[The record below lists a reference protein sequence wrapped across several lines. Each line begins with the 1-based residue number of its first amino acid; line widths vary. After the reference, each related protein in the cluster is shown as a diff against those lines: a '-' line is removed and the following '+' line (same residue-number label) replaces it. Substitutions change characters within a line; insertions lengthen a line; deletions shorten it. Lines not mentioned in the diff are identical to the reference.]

1 MTVMLWQP
9 AIYPQ
14 KVVRCKK
21 CCYIC
26 KVRCK
31 KCGLKHKVRCNFCDC
46 VSYYICIIKMEVSA
60 CIELR

>member
-9 AIYPQ
+9 AIYLKKQ
-14 KVVRCKK
+14 FAVKNVVIFAKFIVK
-21 CCYIC
+21 SVV
-26 KVRCK
+26 K
-31 KCGLKHKVRCNFCDC
+31 KHKVHCNFCDC